1 MPNSYIPEALK
12 HAVCE
17 VCGQRCIPMADGI
30 DYPDGKGGTVDLD
43 VCHRC
48 DSQKG
53 ILAYEEA
60 LAKRS

>member
-1 MPNSYIPEALK
+1 MPESHIPEAAK

-17 VCGQRCIPMADGI
+17 VCGCRCIPMADGF
-30 DYPDGKGGTVDLD
+30 DWPLPDGDVTDII

-48 DSQKG
+48 DAARG
-53 ILAYEEA
+53 REAYEAA